1 MRASNESRRKA
12 NPMRS
17 IQTLLQSS
25 STPRY
30 VARNLVIDAG
40 AAVGYRREELCAE
53 LYALREHVRLVL
65 RDGGLSLEISDALHA
80 LETSSAGP
88 APTCP

>member
-1 MRASNESRRKA
+1 MRTL
-12 NPMRS
+12 
-17 IQTLLQSS
+17 QTILHH
-25 STPRY
+25 STPRHA
-30 VARNLVIDAG
+30 ARTLVIDGG
-40 AAVGYRREELCAE
+40 AATGLRRETLCAE
-53 LYALREHVRLVL
+53 LYALREYVRLTL